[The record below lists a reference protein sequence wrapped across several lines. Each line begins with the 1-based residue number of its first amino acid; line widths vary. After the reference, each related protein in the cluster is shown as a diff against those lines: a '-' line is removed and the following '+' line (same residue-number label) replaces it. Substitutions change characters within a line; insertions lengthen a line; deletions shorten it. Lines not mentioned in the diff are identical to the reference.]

1 MFVSRALTVLSAGL
15 LLALS
20 CSANP
25 SQPLAVPA
33 PAETTGVWQGRVET
47 LVVDNLQAGTSR
59 LRFFLHTSQET
70 LELSFAGNA
79 TPRAGQMVRVA
90 GMVSGG
96 RLHVSDLTSISSD
109 PADTCT
115 AIGEQRAVIILAS
128 FPSKALLSS
137 VTPSLMR
144 DSFFGPGRTVDGFLR
159 ESSFGQTWITGDV
172 LGPFVLDADY
182 FDEPLSARDAALR
195 AAAAVADL
203 TQYNRIYVVA
213 PQGEM
218 GMDSGGMALLGCG
231 AIASQQGNLYASSLW
246 LGAESMVGQDDIV
259 DTAVHELGH
268 GFGLEHARFA
278 DYGGDPLGPA
288 GETAAPWDA
297 LHEYGDSFSNMGRAS
312 GQWAAPQKQL
322 LGWLQPGA
330 NVQTVTARGTYS
342 LAPYELAG
350 SPQALRV
357 NRGTGGDDWLWLEY
371 RQPQGTFDATLP
383 AAAFSGALAHYE
395 DPALAASISGVDAA
409 TYTNLVNFHPDGMV
423 VNDPTLRA
431 SQTWNDP
438 YGSLSLTVIAATAS
452 GLNVSVSYAPA
463 PACASSAGDAQSFD
477 ASGGTGLVPVTAPG
491 SCAWIATSS
500 EPWVDFASGTGGFG
514 NGQLSFTVAA
524 NPGVSPRW
532 GRIAVGDAFVVVT
545 QSGATG
551 WLNVSPQ
558 SATIPAAGATGE
570 ISVAAS
576 APDLVW
582 TLGWDAPWI
591 NDIECSSYQTSG
603 SATVRYIVAA
613 NDGPE
618 RTATIIAGGQTITL
632 IQQSG
637 LAELR
642 QPSNSLAPVFSPL
655 SPADAP
661 AARLDMAMAPF
672 GNSGQAILYGGH
684 WNSAISSET
693 WLWDGASWTLL
704 HPAHNPGLL
713 AYHAMAY
720 DEARGQIVLF
730 GGLAGDMPVPSGQT
744 WVWDGND
751 WRERHPAVRPAERF
765 GHAMAYDSVSRK
777 VVLFGGSGDYGDTND
792 TWTWDGVTWT
802 QAVSPASPMPRSG
815 HSMAFDRARGEMIL
829 FGGTGSGSAPT
840 WYSDTW
846 GWDGSVWHQKL
857 NATPPAG
864 RTGHA
869 MAYHPGLRAVVMIG
883 GTGGK
888 DVTDTSWNY
897 DFRRE
902 TWTWDGS
909 EWTQQFPEN
918 QPGPAYTTA
927 AAWDATRQAL
937 TVHLGDDLTCASRGP
952 KTLRLRGSAVAIG
965 SDGAPQPG
973 RH

>member
-1 MFVSRALTVLSAGL
+1 
-15 LLALS
+15 
-20 CSANP
+20 
-25 SQPLAVPA
+25 
-33 PAETTGVWQGRVET
+33 
-47 LVVDNLQAGTSR
+47 
-59 LRFFLHTSQET
+59 
-70 LELSFAGNA
+70 
-79 TPRAGQMVRVA
+79 
-90 GMVSGG
+90 
-96 RLHVSDLTSISSD
+96 
-109 PADTCT
+109 
-115 AIGEQRAVIILAS
+115 
-128 FPSKALLSS
+128 
-137 VTPSLMR
+137 
-144 DSFFGPGRTVDGFLR
+144 
-159 ESSFGQTWITGDV
+159 
-172 LGPFVLDADY
+172 
-182 FDEPLSARDAALR
+182 
-195 AAAAVADL
+195 
-203 TQYNRIYVVA
+203 
-213 PQGEM
+213 
-218 GMDSGGMALLGCG
+218 
-231 AIASQQGNLYASSLW
+231 
-246 LGAESMVGQDDIV
+246 
-259 DTAVHELGH
+259 
-268 GFGLEHARFA
+268 
-278 DYGGDPLGPA
+278 
-288 GETAAPWDA
+288 
-297 LHEYGDSFSNMGRAS
+297 
-312 GQWAAPQKQL
+312 
-322 LGWLQPGA
+322 
-330 NVQTVTARGTYS
+330 
-342 LAPYELAG
+342 
-350 SPQALRV
+350 
-357 NRGTGGDDWLWLEY
+357 
-371 RQPQGTFDATLP
+371 
-383 AAAFSGALAHYE
+383 
-395 DPALAASISGVDAA
+395 
-409 TYTNLVNFHPDGMV
+409 
-423 VNDPTLRA
+423 
-431 SQTWNDP
+431 
-438 YGSLSLTVIAATAS
+438 
-452 GLNVSVSYAPA
+452 
-463 PACASSAGDAQSFD
+463 
-477 ASGGTGLVPVTAPG
+477 
-491 SCAWIATSS
+491 
-500 EPWVDFASGTGGFG
+500 
-514 NGQLSFTVAA
+514 
-524 NPGVSPRW
+524 
-532 GRIAVGDAFVVVT
+532 
-545 QSGATG
+545 
-551 WLNVSPQ
+551 
-558 SATIPAAGATGE
+558 
-570 ISVAAS
+570 
-576 APDLVW
+576 VW

-846 GWDGSVWHQKL
+846 GWDGSVWQQKL